1 MRRLAR
7 VASLAT
13 LAALALLGGCGKP
26 QFSDA
31 EKKTIASLAL
41 NTLPALKADTMNQ
54 YADVP
59 AAAALGSTL
68 FFDVGMSR
76 DGTVSCSTCHKIDRQ
91 FQDDLPQA
99 VGVGRANRRTMPLA
113 GVARDP
119 WFFWDGRRDSL
130 WAQALTPL
138 ENPLEQAGN
147 RAAFA
152 HYIKNRFGERYER
165 IFGPLPD
172 LSTVPANAS
181 PLGTDAEKAA
191 WNAMPASQ
199 ADDVNRVFANIGKA
213 IAAFER
219 SIEPQ
224 QTRFDRFAIDL
235 ATGAEPQDDAAFSPE
250 ETLGLKLFIGK
261 ANCVTCHNGPRF
273 TDNAFHN
280 TGVPPVKDLP
290 PDRGRVD
297 AVAQVQADPFN
308 CFGKFRDGEAS
319 ACRELRFMVK
329 DGQQLVRAY
338 KTPSLRGAATRAP
351 YMHAGQFSS
360 LDEVVAHYSK
370 APAAVE
376 GVSEVHP
383 LDLSDRERA
392 ALVAFLKT
400 LSE

>member
-7 VASLAT
+7 VASLAA

-26 QFSDA
+26 DFSDA

-41 NTLPALKADTMNQ
+41 NTLPALKSDTTNQ

-59 AAAALGSTL
+59 GAAALGSTL

-99 VGVGRANRRTMPLA
+99 IGVGRTNRRTMPLA

-199 ADDVNRVFANIGKA
+199 ADDINRVFANIGKA

-235 ATGAEPQDDAAFSPE
+235 ATGTRPEGDAAFSWE
-250 ETLGLKLFIGK
+250 EILGLKLFIGK
-261 ANCVTCHNGPRF
+261 ANCMACHNGPRF

-280 TGVPPVKDLP
+280 TGVPPVKNLP
-290 PDRGRVD
+290 PDRGRGE

-308 CFGKFRDGEAS
+308 CLGQFRDGDAS
-319 ACRELRFMVK
+319 ACRELRFMVR

-370 APAAVE
+370 APPAVD
-376 GVSEVHP
+376 GVLEVHP